1 MQFTYKIENY
11 YPLDSRAFV
20 IYTAA
25 DASKPPL
32 GVWVYITDD
41 MTEEQI
47 DTAIIAAAPVSKWM
61 KGENAAIAAKLGKV
75 SGLKTPP
82 VVEPFVPPTEP
93 DVPQVV
99 SIYQAKEALAAAG
112 YLIAVNAYFASEAAT
127 PAEKRAWEN
136 ITEVRRNSPL
146 MAKLAT
152 MLGLSDAQV
161 DALFVA
167 ASQISA

>member
-20 IYTAA
+20 IYTAT

-41 MTEEQI
+41 MTEGEI
-47 DTAIIAAAPVSKWM
+47 DAACVSAAPVSKWT
-61 KGENAAIAAKLGKV
+61 KGENAAIAAKLGKL

-82 VVEPFVPPTEP
+82 VVEPVASPDAPTIPP
-93 DVPQVV
+93 VV

-112 YLIAVNAYFASEAAT
+112 YLTAVAAYFASEAAT
-127 PAEKRAWEN
+127 PAEKRAWDN

-146 MAKLAT
+146 MGKLVA
-152 MLGLSDAQV
+152 MLSLTEAQV

-167 ASQISA
+167 ARDIFA

>member
-1 MQFTYKIENY
+1 M
-11 YPLDSRAFV
+11 
-20 IYTAA
+20 
-25 DASKPPL
+25 
-32 GVWVYITDD
+32 
-41 MTEEQI
+41 
-47 DTAIIAAAPVSKWM
+47 
-61 KGENAAIAAKLGKV
+61 
-75 SGLKTPP
+75 
-82 VVEPFVPPTEP
+82 
-93 DVPQVV
+93 PQVV

-112 YLIAVNAYFASEAAT
+112 YLTAVAAYFASEAAA

-136 ITEVRRNSPL
+136 ITEVRRNSSL